1 MTLTNL
7 DLLKQALLLA
17 ATAPSNRVDAA
28 IELTDYFRSVCTPE
42 ELEEAKRY
50 VEEAIS

>member
-7 DLLKQALLLA
+7 DLLKQALLLSY
-17 ATAPSNRVDAA
+17 TAPSNRVDAA
-28 IELTDYFRSVCTPE
+28 VKLTDYFRSVCTTE
-42 ELEEAKRY
+42 ELEQAKRY